1 MTQTP
6 EDFSPCISST
16 PDPSVDTAKLIQLL
30 RRKERNWVEWGDAC
44 AQLQKSGYNP
54 QQIFEETGFEPI
66 QQNQIIVA
74 GQVFTSLVKGNLSE
88 EIRSRFQQRGSDILY
103 EFRILNQAERVMAT
117 EFSDQRKLD
126 ADEAR
131 ELAKAIK
138 EFSRFSVLPPGF
150 SDHPGDALA
159 YQAWKAARQQHD
171 LQQRSRLIAKGLKY
185 AHSQTARETIEQL
198 LTDFSI
204 TAKKSAPRLPMYRLE
219 TEEDLPRL
227 IPVVGKFPLTPSDFK
242 AVPLIEEL
250 GAFSIVKSSGNA
262 AWVAVPG
269 WQVVR
274 KSEDPIAVLGN
285 SANLPNPLPGKSEPV
300 LILID
305 RAQREWDIDSYF
317 LVEKS
322 ENLELQW
329 FDETPDIHLLGKLI
343 LIMRPKKVLDEDQ
356 IHDVWQIDE

>member
-6 EDFSPCISST
+6 
-16 PDPSVDTAKLIQLL
+16 PDPSISFPVDPAIDPAKLIQLL
-30 RRKERNWVEWGDAC
+30 RRKEGNWVQWGDAC
-44 AQLQKSGYNP
+44 AKLQKSGYNP

-66 QQNQIIVA
+66 QQNQVIVA
-74 GQVFTSLVKGNLSE
+74 SQVFTSLVKGNLSE
-88 EIRSRFQQRGSDILY
+88 EIQSHFQQRGSDVLY
-103 EFRILNQAERVMAT
+103 EFRILNQAERVIAT
-117 EFSDQRKLD
+117 EFSDQRQLD

-138 EFSRFSVLPPGF
+138 EFSRFSILPPGF

-185 AHSQTARETIEQL
+185 SHSQTARETIEQL

-204 TAKKSAPRLPMYRLE
+204 TAKKTAPRLPIYRLE

-227 IPVVGKFPLTPSDFK
+227 IPVAGKFPLTPSDFQ

-250 GAFSIVKSSGNA
+250 GEFSIVKSSGNA
-262 AWVAVPG
+262 AWVGVPG

-274 KSEDPIAVLGN
+274 NAEDPVAILGN

-305 RAQREWDIDSYF
+305 RSQRKWDADSYF
-317 LVEKS
+317 LVEES
-322 ENLELQW
+322 EHLELQW
-329 FDETPDIHLLGKLI
+329 FDETPAIHLLGKLI

>member
-6 EDFSPCISST
+6 EDFSPFISST

-138 EFSRFSVLPPGF
+138 EFSRFSVLPRVFP
-150 SDHPGDALA
+150 
-159 YQAWKAARQQHD
+159 
-171 LQQRSRLIAKGLKY
+171 I
-185 AHSQTARETIEQL
+185 I
-198 LTDFSI
+198 
-204 TAKKSAPRLPMYRLE
+204 LE
-219 TEEDLPRL
+219 ML
-227 IPVVGKFPLTPSDFK
+227 
-242 AVPLIEEL
+242 
-250 GAFSIVKSSGNA
+250 
-262 AWVAVPG
+262 
-269 WQVVR
+269 
-274 KSEDPIAVLGN
+274 
-285 SANLPNPLPGKSEPV
+285 
-300 LILID
+300 
-305 RAQREWDIDSYF
+305 
-317 LVEKS
+317 
-322 ENLELQW
+322 
-329 FDETPDIHLLGKLI
+329 
-343 LIMRPKKVLDEDQ
+343 
-356 IHDVWQIDE
+356 